1 MEATGVGDADIRD
14 AQMSSKVRTQISRF
28 VGGKPAYLGNKS
40 PLPLMLLFN
49 RVRTELGKQ
58 SKAQRKGEKVR
69 EALCRAV
76 PIVYITLLSNI
87 PYLGHNKLRPT

>member
-1 MEATGVGDADIRD
+1 MEGTGIGDAGIRD
-14 AQMSSKVRTQISRF
+14 AQMSSEVRTRISRF
-28 VGGKPAYLGNKS
+28 VGGKPAYLGNKG

-49 RVRTELGKQ
+49 RVRAELGKP
-58 SKAQRKGEKVR
+58 SKAQRKEGRVR

-76 PIVYITLLSNI
+76 PIVYVTLLSNI